1 MKACWYERTGPA
13 KDVLQFGD
21 MPTPEPGP
29 GEVRVKVMVSAV
41 NPSDTKGR
49 SGWRGRGMTSPRV
62 IPHQDGSGVIDK
74 LGAGVAGRRVGE
86 RVWLYMCQRGKPFG
100 SAAEYT
106 VVPAER
112 AVSLPDH
119 VSFEEGACLG
129 IPAMTAHRA
138 LHQDGDIKGQAVLVQ
153 GGAGAV
159 GFYAVQLAKLAGAKV
174 VIATVSRDEQAA
186 QARRAGADH
195 IVNYKTERVAERV
208 AALVGQKPPLDR
220 IVEVALGANIDA
232 DVEMLRPNGV
242 IAAYSSDAVPEP
254 KLPFVHMLVKDLTVH
269 TLIIYE
275 VPQAARDAAA
285 RDINKALNDR
295 KLVHQI
301 AEVYPFE
308 RMAAAHDRM
317 EEGRAIGK
325 LLIRVAAG

>member
-13 KDVLQFGD
+13 KEVLQFGD
-21 MPTPEPGP
+21 MPTPEPGL

-49 SGWRGRGMTSPRV
+49 GGWRGRGMAYPRIV
-62 IPHQDGSGVIDK
+62 PHQDGAGVIDK
-74 LGAGVAGRRVGE
+74 LGPGVSGRRVGE
-86 RVWLYMCQRGKPFG
+86 RVWLYMCQRGKAFG

-112 AVSLPDH
+112 AVPLPDH

-138 LHQDGDIKGQAVLVQ
+138 LHQDGDIAGQAVLVQ

-159 GFYAVQLAKLAGAKV
+159 GFYAVQLAKLAGARTV
-174 VIATVSRDEQAA
+174 LATVSREEQAV

-195 IVNYKTERVAERV
+195 VINYKTERVPERA
-208 AALVGQKPPLDR
+208 AALVGRTPPLDR

-242 IAAYSSDAVPEP
+242 IAAYSSDAVSEP
-254 KLPFVHMLVKDLTVH
+254 KLPFVQMLVKDLTVH

-285 RDINKALNDR
+285 RDINRALAQK

-301 AEVYPFE
+301 AEVFPFE
-308 RMAAAHDRM
+308 KTAAAHDRM
-317 EEGRAIGK
+317 EEGRAVGK
-325 LLIRVAAG
+325 LLIRL

>member
-21 MPTPEPGP
+21 VPTPEPGP
-29 GEVRVKVMVSAV
+29 GEVRVRVAVTAV

-49 SGWRGRGMTSPRV
+49 SGWRGRGMAYPRV
-62 IPHQDGSGVIDK
+62 IPHQDGAGTIDK
-74 LGAGVAGRRVGE
+74 LGPGVSGRRVGE

-106 VVPAER
+106 VIPAER
-112 AVSLPDH
+112 AVPLPDH
-119 VSFEEGACLG
+119 VTFEEGACLG

-138 LHQDGDIKGQAVLVQ
+138 LHQDGDIAGQAVLVQ

-159 GFYAVQLAKLAGAKV
+159 GFYAVQLAKLAGARIV
-174 VIATVSRDEQAA
+174 LATVSREEQAV

-195 IVNYKTERVAERV
+195 VINYKTESVAER
-208 AALVGQKPPLDR
+208 AAAIVGGTPPLDR
-220 IVEVALGANIDA
+220 IVEVALGANVA
-232 DVEMLRPNGV
+232 TDVEMLRPNGV
-242 IAAYSSDAVPEP
+242 IAAYSSDAVSEP
-254 KLPFVHMLVKDLTVH
+254 KLPFNQMLVKDLTVH

-275 VPQAARDAAA
+275 VPQSARDAAA
-285 RDINKALNDR
+285 RDINRALNER

-301 AEVYPFE
+301 AEVFPFD
-308 RMAAAHDRM
+308 RIAAAHDRM

-325 LLIRVAAG
+325 LLIRI